1 MIVFILLVKRPRRS
15 AANGKEPRR
24 GVNALD
30 LSRTR
35 IVIVGA
41 GQAGAR
47 AAEALRAAGHRGPI
61 ALVGDEQHPPYER
74 PQLSKAML
82 INAGEEPRFIR
93 NSQDWAAIDVE
104 LSTSSPTVAIDV
116 NRRAIGLSDG
126 REIAFDRLL
135 LATGTRPRRLR
146 ELENC
151 GLRVCYLR
159 CIDDA
164 RELRRNLGKGTRVV
178 LVGGGVIGLEVASAA
193 IACGCEVTVLEKAEQ
208 LLPQVGSP
216 ALSEYLRRQ
225 HSDRGVAIC
234 CNVTVVGATT
244 EGVQLSDGKTVP
256 ADLVIVG
263 VGVEPAADLAR
274 QTELAVD
281 QGIRV
286 NSSGMTGIDGIY
298 AAGDVAE
305 QWSGWHGR
313 WMRVENWANA
323 QNQAIATAR
332 SMAGQD
338 ISYEAPPWFWS
349 DQFEANIQVIGH
361 PGGAD
366 EIVRGD
372 VARGRFTTI
381 SLRDGEV
388 VGAVTV
394 SSAKDMAHLR
404 RLAASRKRVN
414 PADIAN
420 PAFDLKQALAS

>member
-1 MIVFILLVKRPRRS
+1 
-15 AANGKEPRR
+15 
-24 GVNALD
+24 LD
-30 LSRTR
+30 LSQTR

-47 AAEALRAAGHRGPI
+47 AAEALRAAGHRGSI
-61 ALVGDEQHPPYER
+61 TLLGEEQHPPYER

-82 INAGEEPRFIR
+82 INAHEEPRFIR
-93 NSQDWAAIDVE
+93 NAQDWAAIDIV
-104 LSTSSPTVAIDV
+104 LTTSSPTVAIDV

-135 LATGTRPRRLR
+135 LATGTRPRRLSD
-146 ELENC
+146 LENC

-164 RELRRNLGKGTRVV
+164 LQLRRNLTQGSKVV
-178 LVGGGVIGLEVASAA
+178 LIGGGMIGLEVASAA
-193 IACGCEVTVLEKAEQ
+193 IALGCEVTVLEKAAR

-216 ALSEYLRRQ
+216 TLSRYLERL

-234 CNVTVVGATT
+234 CNVTIASATPK
-244 EGVQLSDGKTVP
+244 GMQLSDGRNVP
-256 ADLVIVG
+256 ADLVVVG
-263 VGVEPAADLAR
+263 VGVEPAVDLAR
-274 QTELAVD
+274 QAGLTVD

-286 NSSGMTGIDGIY
+286 GPSGMTGIEGIY

-305 QWSGWHGR
+305 QWSDWHGR

-332 SMAGQD
+332 TMAGQNN
-338 ISYEAPPWFWS
+338 SYAAPPWFWS

-361 PGGAD
+361 PGGSD

-388 VGAVTV
+388 AGAVTV
-394 SSAKDMAHLR
+394 RSPKDMALLR

-414 PADIAN
+414 PSDIAN

>member
-1 MIVFILLVKRPRRS
+1 MLLVKRPREARCKRRRTR
-15 AANGKEPRR
+15 AR
-24 GVNALD
+24 GVTDLD

-35 IVIVGA
+35 ILIVGA

-47 AAEALRAAGHRGPI
+47 AAEALRDAGHCGSI
-61 ALVGDEQHPPYER
+61 TLLGEEQHPPYER

-82 INAGEEPRFIR
+82 INADEEPRFIR
-93 NSQDWAAIDVE
+93 TSQDWAAIDIE
-104 LSTSSPTVAIDV
+104 LGTSSPTVAIDV

-146 ELENC
+146 DLENC

-164 RELRRNLGKGTRVV
+164 LELRRSLVQGSKVV

-193 IACGCEVTVLEKAEQ
+193 IARGCEVTVLEKAER
-208 LLPQVGSP
+208 LLPQAGSP
-216 ALSEYLRRQ
+216 TLSAYLERL

-234 CNVTVVGATT
+234 CNVSISGATAK
-244 EGVQLSDGKTVP
+244 GIALSDGRTIP
-256 ADLVIVG
+256 ADLVVVG
-263 VGVEPAADLAR
+263 VGVEPAVDLAR
-274 QTELAVD
+274 QAGLKVD
-281 QGIRV
+281 QGIRI
-286 NSSGMTGIDGIY
+286 NSSGMTDIDGIY

-332 SMAGQD
+332 SMVGQD
-338 ISYEAPPWFWS
+338 NSYAAPPWFWS

-388 VGAVTV
+388 AGAVTV
-394 SSAKDMAHLR
+394 SSPKDMALLR
-404 RLAASRKRVN
+404 RLAASRKRVD
-414 PADIAN
+414 PSDMAN

>member
-1 MIVFILLVKRPRRS
+1 M
-15 AANGKEPRR
+15 
-24 GVNALD
+24 D

-35 IVIVGA
+35 ILIVGA

-47 AAEALRAAGHRGPI
+47 AAEALRDAGHCGSI
-61 ALVGDEQHPPYER
+61 TLLGEEQHPPYER

-82 INAGEEPRFIR
+82 INADEEPRFIR
-93 NSQDWAAIDVE
+93 TSQDWAAIDIE
-104 LSTSSPTVAIDV
+104 LGTSSPTVAIDV

-146 ELENC
+146 DLENC

-164 RELRRNLGKGTRVV
+164 LELRRSLVQGSKVV

-193 IACGCEVTVLEKAEQ
+193 IARGCEVTVLEKAER

-216 ALSEYLRRQ
+216 TLSAYLERL

-234 CNVTVVGATT
+234 CNVSISGATAK
-244 EGVQLSDGKTVP
+244 GIALSDGRTIP
-256 ADLVIVG
+256 ADLVVVG
-263 VGVEPAADLAR
+263 VGVEPAVDLAR
-274 QTELAVD
+274 QAGLKVD
-281 QGIRV
+281 QGIRI
-286 NSSGMTGIDGIY
+286 NSSGMTDIDGIY

-332 SMAGQD
+332 SMVGQD
-338 ISYEAPPWFWS
+338 NSYAAPPWFWS

-388 VGAVTV
+388 AGAVTV
-394 SSAKDMAHLR
+394 SSPKDMALLR

-414 PADIAN
+414 PSDMAN

>member
-1 MIVFILLVKRPRRS
+1 MDP
-15 AANGKEPRR
+15 
-24 GVNALD
+24 
-30 LSRTR
+30 SRTR

-61 ALVGDEQHPPYER
+61 TLLGEEDHPPYER

-82 INAGEEPRFIR
+82 TNADEEPRFIR

-104 LSTSSPTVAIDV
+104 LSTSTSTVSIDA
-116 NRRAIGLSDG
+116 NRRAVGLSDG
-126 REIAFDRLL
+126 REISFDRLL

-146 ELENC
+146 DLENC

-164 RELRRNLGKGTRVV
+164 LELRRNLKPGTKLV

-193 IACGCEVTVLEKAEQ
+193 IARGCEVTVLEKAER

-216 ALSEYLRRQ
+216 ELSKYLRRL
-225 HSDRGVAIC
+225 HSDRGVVVC
-234 CNVTVVGATT
+234 CNATIVGATAKAIR
-244 EGVQLSDGKTVP
+244 LSDGKIVP
-256 ADLVIVG
+256 ADLVVVG

-274 QTELAVD
+274 ELGLTVD

-286 NSSGMTGIDGIY
+286 DCSGMTEIEGIY

-305 QWSGWHGR
+305 QWSDWHGR

-332 SMAGQD
+332 NMAGQD
-338 ISYEAPPWFWS
+338 VSYEAPPWFWS
-349 DQFEANIQVIGH
+349 DQFDANIQVIGH

-366 EIVRGD
+366 EIVRGN
-372 VARGRFTTI
+372 VERGRFTAV

-388 VGAVTV
+388 IGAVTV
-394 SSAKDMAHLR
+394 SSPKDMAVLR

-414 PADIAN
+414 PSDIAN